1 MSYLDKLNRFAS
13 NPVNLDLKRSTF
25 KRPFEMK
32 CTMKEGKLYPIMVD
46 EVLPGDTYRVDVN
59 SLIRSITP
67 AVPVMDNAYADIF
80 AFWVP
85 NRIATLHP
93 NDWQKICGENFNTAW
108 APVSEST
115 LSNTGNT
122 VYYGTLLPHFN
133 SIAAYMGVAPY
144 MYEDRSSLEDG
155 DVMEQ
160 CEINTMPFIAYAKI
174 WNEWFRDQ
182 NVQSPI
188 VDLQTFAHSTAGQED
203 GFLSVNRFH
212 DYFTSALPAPQK
224 ADSVLLPLMDF
235 APVITGDEHI
245 KSSSTTGTAIKFR
258 STNNVNTPVGQTYF
272 PGSGSTMGELH
283 ASGNQGTINTN
294 YAIQPSNLWADLR
307 NSTATSVNQIRQAFA
322 IQRLF
327 EKDARG
333 GSRFREMLRAQ
344 YGVSIPD
351 NTVQVPEYLGGKR
364 ISLNMQ
370 QVIQNSETSTTP
382 LGTTGAFS
390 NTFDSSNIVH
400 KSFSEHGYIIVLCCI
415 RTQNTYSQGI
425 NRMFLRNRRFDWYY
439 PVFANLGEQGVKKI
453 ELYVPSSVV
462 ANNDYMSGTTLF
474 GYQEAWAE
482 YRYKPSMVAGY
493 LHPDSGDTLLTPW
506 TYTNRFTA
514 IPTLNSSFMV
524 EGAKKIANTLAVESS
539 DQSYQFICDFYF
551 DMTCRR
557 VMPLYSIP
565 GLVDHH

>member
-25 KRPFEMK
+25 KRPFEFK

-46 EVLPGDTYRVDVN
+46 EILPGDTYHVNVN

-85 NRIATLHP
+85 NRIATKNP

-108 APVSEST
+108 APASEAT
-115 LSNTGNT
+115 LINTGNT
-122 VYYGTLLPHFN
+122 ETYYQILPKPN
-133 SIAAYMGVAPY
+133 SVAAYMGVAPY
-144 MYEDRSSLEDG
+144 PGDSSSIEDDESYKACR
-155 DVMEQ
+155 
-160 CEINTMPFIAYAKI
+160 INVMPFIAYGRI

-182 NVQSPI
+182 NVQAPI
-188 VDLQTFAHSTAGQED
+188 VDWNTFVRTIGNED
-203 GFLSVNRFH
+203 SFLEVNRFH

-224 ADSVLLPLMDF
+224 GDSVLLPIANF
-235 APVITGDEHI
+235 APVITQATEH
-245 KSSSTTGTAIKFR
+245 TTSGTNEPLKMRAATGGAR
-258 STNNVNTPVGQTYF
+258 PTANAYLNVNSAGNVNFVGSNSGVTP
-272 PGSGSTMGELH
+272 TM
-283 ASGNQGTINTN
+283 AIPTN
-294 YAIQPSNLWADLR
+294 LYADLS
-307 NSTATSVNQIRQAFA
+307 NATAASVNQLRQAFA
-322 IQRLF
+322 IQRLL

-364 ISLNMQ
+364 IPLNMQ
-370 QVIQNSETSTTP
+370 QVIQNSETATTP

-390 NTFDSSNIVH
+390 NTFDSSSIIH
-400 KSFSEHGYIIVLCCI
+400 KSFSEHGYIIVLACI

-425 NRMFLRNRRFDWYY
+425 NRLFLRNRRFDWYY
-439 PVFANLGEQGVKKI
+439 PVFANLGEQAVKKI
-453 ELYVPSSVV
+453 ELYVPDTESVTE
-462 ANNDYMSGTTLF
+462 DYMSGNVIF

-482 YRYKPSMVAGY
+482 YRYKPSMVAGF
-493 LHPDSGDTLLTPW
+493 LHPDAGDDILASW

-514 IPTLNSSFMV
+514 IPTLNSDFMK
-524 EGAKKIANTLAVESS
+524 EGSSKIANTLVYAESN
-539 DQSYQFICDFYF
+539 YQFICDFYF

-565 GLVDHH
+565 GLIDHH

>member
-25 KRPFEMK
+25 KRPFEFK

-46 EVLPGDTYRVDVN
+46 EILPGDTYHVNVN
-59 SLIRSITP
+59 SLFRSITP

-85 NRIATLHP
+85 NRIATKNP

-108 APVSEST
+108 APASEST
-115 LSNTGNT
+115 LISTGNT
-122 VYYGTLLPHFN
+122 ITYDQLSPKCN
-133 SIAAYMGVAPY
+133 SVAAYMGVAPY
-144 MYEDRSSLEDG
+144 VDDDYETAALQS
-155 DVMEQ
+155 
-160 CEINTMPFIAYAKI
+160 CYINVMPFIAYGKI

-182 NVQSPI
+182 NVQAPI
-188 VDLQTFAHSTAGQED
+188 VDWTSFIRTIGNED
-203 GFLSVNRFH
+203 SFLDVNRFH

-224 ADSVLLPLMDF
+224 GSSVLLPFADV
-235 APVITGDEHI
+235 APVITKSQEHI
-245 KSSSTTGTAIKFR
+245 TSGGSGEPVKFR
-258 STNNVNTPVGQTYF
+258 STNYSTGPLGTLYVNSSRQL
-272 PGSGSTMGELH
+272 GSNGTVPSVSTSYLV
-283 ASGNQGTINTN
+283 QPTN
-294 YAIQPSNLWADLR
+294 LYADLTQA
-307 NSTATSVNQIRQAFA
+307 TATSVNELRQAFA
-322 IQRLF
+322 IQKLL

-370 QVIQNSETSTTP
+370 QVIQNSETATTP

-390 NTFDSSNIVH
+390 NTFDSSSIIH
-400 KSFSEHGYIIVLCCI
+400 KSFSEHGYIIVLACI

-439 PVFANLGEQGVKKI
+439 PVFSNLGEQSVRKI
-453 ELYVPSSVV
+453 ELYIPKFESADQTV
-462 ANNDYMSGTTLF
+462 AYFSGNVIF

-482 YRYKPSMVAGY
+482 YRYKPSMVAGF
-493 LHPDSGDTLLTPW
+493 LHPDSGDDILSSW
-506 TYTNRFTA
+506 TYTNRFNAT
-514 IPTLNSSFMV
+514 PTLNSDFMK
-524 EGAKKIANTLAVESS
+524 EGSSKIGNTLVYPES
-539 DQSYQFICDFYF
+539 SYQFICDFYF

-565 GLVDHH
+565 GLIDHH